1 MLPPKEVPISPELV
15 LVDRHLADS
24 VEVVR
29 RRDAQSQRRV
39 IPSDTRSAVLRI
51 CELSDVNPPR
61 RTRRPRLLA
70 YSGVATLW
78 LEAVLIATAQ
88 GISLR

>member
-1 MLPPKEVPISPELV
+1 LLPPQEVPISPELV

-29 RRDAQSQRRV
+29 RRDVQPRLGV
-39 IPSDTRSAVLRI
+39 IPNDTRSAILRM
-51 CELSDVNPPR
+51 CELSDVNPR
-61 RTRRPRLLA
+61 RRRRRPRLLA

-78 LEAVLIATAQ
+78 FEAFLIATAH
-88 GISLR
+88 GIGPR